1 MTGNPLDLSLSV
13 NDYFKQSWDNEKT
26 NAYFNILHSHNYK
39 MNVFSYLSEVMTGG
53 NSLEIAE
60 GKVDNI
66 IEKDD
71 AREIDKPLLYKTML
85 KMSLYRYMPEYF
97 KPKFDVQN
105 EQ

>member
-1 MTGNPLDLSLSV
+1 MDLSLSV

-66 IEKDD
+66 IEKDV
-71 AREIDKPLLYKTML
+71 YKRQELRFKRKSFT
-85 KMSLYRYMPEYF
+85 SLSRKGCRISPMIW
-97 KPKFDVQN
+97 
-105 EQ
+105 

>member
-1 MTGNPLDLSLSV
+1 
-13 NDYFKQSWDNEKT
+13 
-26 NAYFNILHSHNYK
+26 

-97 KPKFDVQN
+97 
-105 EQ
+105 